1 MPDAEVQQRVES
13 GPVYDP
19 QDLPQ
24 FLHIYYKLLF
34 PHKVM
39 HRWLSYGQH
48 GDSDYFARREFS
60 LTLPGDIYIRYLS
73 FTDAEELKQTLLQKN
88 PDKIDIGAIY
98 NLAPKDNRREWMPF
112 RAIERELVFD
122 IDLTDYDDVR
132 NCCSGASVCRKCWL
146 FMVIAAK
153 ILHRVLSEDFGFRH
167 IFWIYSGR
175 RGIHCWVCDERARK
189 LSFEA
194 RAAIAD
200 YLTLIEGGEF
210 KKKKVSFNHR
220 QPLHASITRALV
232 VVNRY
237 FERLC
242 NEQGF
247 FDSDQ
252 NIRKLL
258 DICDSGLNKSML
270 EKQLLNKGFRN
281 SFDFW
286 ERFVATVQTMNN
298 EKAAFGNTTKYLTE
312 EIKLQFCYPRL
323 DVNVSKG
330 LNHLLKAPFSVHPK
344 TGRICVP
351 IDIQKIDS
359 FDPFAVPM
367 IHDVCAQIDQY
378 DEKESIGAD
387 SKVSTYEKT
396 SLKESV
402 QLFRKLVNALA
413 PENVFNQLQKSD
425 ATMEF

>member
-1 MPDAEVQQRVES
+1 MPDVDIKSKPETGS
-13 GPVYDP
+13 TYDS

-24 FLHIYYKLLF
+24 LLQIYYKLLF

-48 GDSDYFARREFS
+48 GDSNYFNRREFS
-60 LTLPGDIYIRYLS
+60 LTLPGDVYIRYLS
-73 FTDAEELKQTLLQKN
+73 FSDADELKQTLVQKN
-88 PDKIDIGAIY
+88 PDKIDIGAVY
-98 NLAPKDNRREWMPF
+98 NISPKDNRREWAPF
-112 RAIERELVFD
+112 RAVERELVFD

-153 ILHRVLSEDFGFRH
+153 ILHRVLSEDFGFKH

-175 RGIHCWVCDERARK
+175 RGIHCWVSDERARK

-210 KKKKVSFNHR
+210 KKKKVFFDHR
-220 QPLHASITRALV
+220 RPIHASVTKALT

-247 FDSDQ
+247 FDDEKSV
-252 NIRKLL
+252 RKLIDL
-258 DICDSGLNKSML
+258 CEVGAQKSLL
-270 EKQLLNKGFRN
+270 EKKLLNKGFKN
-281 SFDFW
+281 SFECW
-286 ERFVATVQTMNN
+286 ERCVNAIQLIQN
-298 EKAAFGNTTKYLTE
+298 EKSALSNSIKYLVE
-312 EIKLQFCYPRL
+312 EVKLQYCYPRL

-330 LNHLLKAPFSVHPK
+330 MNHLLKAPFSVHPK
-344 TGRICVP
+344 TGRICIP
-351 IDIQKIDS
+351 IDIAKIDT
-359 FDPFAVPM
+359 FDPFEAPM
-367 IHDVCAQIDQY
+367 INDLCAQIDKY
-378 DEKESIGAD
+378 DEKETSDAN
-387 SKVSTYEKT
+387 VQPYEKT

-402 QLFRKLVNALA
+402 NLFRKLVNSLA
-413 PENVFNQLQKSD
+413 PENSATQLQKSD
-425 ATMEF
+425 ASMQF